1 MTERTG
7 EHPNTERAN
16 TRTGEHP
23 LASFAS
29 WVVLFASFGL
39 SAATWIALADLA
51 GFHRSAPLPFTGV
64 RAQLTWLMP
73 IAVDGYVVVALVL
86 WMSPVPAKVAAF
98 AKKNTYAAALVGVI
112 AQSAFHCASVAS
124 ATNSTWRAVM
134 AAVVG
139 AIPPAG
145 AALSVHMRA
154 LIRRESG
161 REQARTSE
169 PVAEVVAPALTV
181 RRVVV
186 PSGLVLEGQNT
197 QPIAVANGHP
207 IAGQNGA
214 PNEQANTRTATEP
227 EQEPNVTPNT
237 PNTVEA
243 NAQPNTEQ
251 APERPNG
258 EQTNTGA
265 ANVRDITTARRVPNG
280 KPNGDT
286 AKNLAAI
293 KRRYRDWRTNMPS
306 VRQCADVI
314 GVATSTGKAYRDRLI
329 AELAAEQESADD
341 GDKER
346 VS

>member
-1 MTERTG
+1 MSER
-7 EHPNTERAN
+7 PN

-73 IAVDGYVVVALVL
+73 IAVDGYVVVALML

-98 AKKNTYAAALVGVI
+98 AKKNTYAAATVGVI

-161 REQARTSE
+161 QEQAQ
-169 PVAEVVAPALTV
+169 VAEQVPTPTLTV

-186 PSGLVLEGQNT
+186 PSGLVLDEQNSE
-197 QPIAVANGHP
+197 PIAVANGYP
-207 IAGQNGA
+207 IAEQNGTSNA
-214 PNEQANTRTATEP
+214 EAIEQANVRTDAEP
-227 EQEPNVTPNT
+227 EHHPNADPIGETNT
-237 PNTVEA
+237 PNTVAA
-243 NAQPNTEQ
+243 NAEPNAERQSAEQ
-251 APERPNG
+251 ANSEPE
-258 EQTNTGA
+258 
-265 ANVRDITTARRVPNG
+265 NVRDITTARRTPNG

-286 AKNLAAI
+286 AKNLSAI
-293 KRRYRDWRTNMPS
+293 KRRYRNWRTEMPS

-329 AELAAEQESADD
+329 AELNAEQESADD
-341 GDKER
+341 DKEQ
-346 VS
+346 SA